1 MAEKIVIFGGYGA
14 IGTATARLLCEQGY
28 EVHLVGRDGRRLETA
43 SQQLAATFT
52 VADVTEDNAFTRVAE
67 DAGTPLA
74 GMVYAVGS
82 INLRSL
88 QRFSEQDFITDFRI
102 NAAAAA
108 LAVQALLP
116 ALKKSQR
123 AASVVLYSSVAAVH
137 GFGFHASIAMAKGA
151 VNGLALTLAAELA
164 PRVRVNAVAPSLTRT
179 PLAQS
184 ILANQQTEQSIAKLH
199 PMRRLGN
206 PEDVAALTAF
216 LLSPQAD
223 WITGQIISVDGGRST
238 VTTSG

>member
-1 MAEKIVIFGGYGA
+1 MAEKIVVFGGYGA
-14 IGTATARLLCEQGY
+14 IGTATARLLREQGY
-28 EVHLVGRDGRRLETA
+28 ELHLVGRDGRRLETA

-52 VADVTEDNAFTRVAE
+52 VADVTENDAFTRVAE

-88 QRFSEQDFITDFRI
+88 QRFSEQDFIADFRI

-123 AASVVLYSSVAAVH
+123 AASVVLYSSVATIQ

-184 ILANQQTEQSIAKLH
+184 ILANEQMEQSIAKLH

-238 VTTSG
+238 LTTSG